1 MIIEIEGSTIDK
13 EITWAE
19 RFSISPDKDPR
30 LDACQKSRPLYRFR
44 AELANYLTNHVCSD
58 PIKCRSFGSDTASS
72 DIDVTIDGG
81 LQLVENALYTYIRI
95 RKFLELVF
103 AHDTLLTER
112 PVDVFHFFDL
122 NFYLS
127 NFAIKKRPGASD
139 NLLSSY
145 ILSTAYGPYIIKDS
159 TQIRNQSQYAVS
171 EIFDTQTGTSM
182 NQDVRDAMYVN
193 NVEKV
198 VALINRLR
206 DSGAVQNVYNMI
218 VDMLSQ
224 ISLYEDECYHTQ
236 GAFFHVVLMMQRKI
250 NFIDVHRNSVMFNLY
265 IEMLYTSAL
274 ENLSFAMTHKKYP
287 AKVAKYVHRVN
298 DALHRISEA
307 AGKKAL
313 IDPLEDT
320 NQITIRNAMIAL
332 NGIMF
337 GNQRPLHNFPRKVR

>member
-1 MIIEIEGSTIDK
+1 
-13 EITWAE
+13 
-19 RFSISPDKDPR
+19 
-30 LDACQKSRPLYRFR
+30 
-44 AELANYLTNHVCSD
+44 
-58 PIKCRSFGSDTASS
+58 
-72 DIDVTIDGG
+72 
-81 LQLVENALYTYIRI
+81 
-95 RKFLELVF
+95 
-103 AHDTLLTER
+103 
-112 PVDVFHFFDL
+112 VFHFFDL